1 MQFKLAIQGMGWIGK
16 RDDVD
21 VGRGKW
27 KGYTVLARARGLS
40 PLSLCVCVCVCACSV
55 QCPVRFSLSVLLKL
69 CTSSPQ
75 VTRLDRM
82 VLAR

>member
-40 PLSLCVCVCVCACSV
+40 PLSLCVYVCVCVCARL
-55 QCPVRFSLSVLLKL
+55 QCPVSSVQSGSVSPFS
-69 CTSSPQ
+69 SSYVQ
-75 VTRLDRM
+75 AVHR
-82 VLAR
+82 